1 MRVTVDRNVCQ
12 GHGVCLMMAEKL
24 FAISD
29 EDGLAYVTQ
38 DPVPNDQRDLAMMAM
53 NNCPERAISISEN

>member
-1 MRVTVDRNVCQ
+1 MRVTVDRSVCQ
-12 GHGVCLMMAEKL
+12 GHGVCLMMAENL

-38 DPVPNDQRDLAMMAM
+38 NPVPDDQRDLAMIAM
-53 NNCPERAISISEN
+53 NNCPERAIWISED

>member
-1 MRVTVDRNVCQ
+1 MRVTVDRSVCQ

-29 EDGLAYVTQ
+29 EDGLAYVTM
-38 DPVPNDQRDLAMMAM
+38 DPVPADQRELAMMAM
-53 NNCPERAISISEN
+53 NNCPERAISITED